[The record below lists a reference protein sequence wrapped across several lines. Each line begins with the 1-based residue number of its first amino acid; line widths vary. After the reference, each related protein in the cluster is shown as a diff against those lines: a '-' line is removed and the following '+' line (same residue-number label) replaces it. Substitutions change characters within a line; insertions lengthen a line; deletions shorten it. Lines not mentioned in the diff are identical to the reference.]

1 MVLLRYKIK
10 LKFQKKKGCFPL
22 NLVKLSANGQ
32 ITVPVEIRKLLDL
45 KSGDKILLYQNKSG
59 EIVLDNASANA
70 LNKVQNAMAGIAG
83 RLGLRDENDVQKLV
97 DEVRYGESRV

>member
-1 MVLLRYKIK
+1 M
-10 LKFQKKKGCFPL
+10 

-32 ITVPVEIRKLLDL
+32 ITVPAEIRKLLDL
-45 KSGDKILLYQNKSG
+45 KSGDKILLYQNRSG

-70 LNKVQNAMAGIAG
+70 LSKVQKAMAGVAE

-97 DEVRYGESRV
+97 DEVRYGESKV